1 MEHMLK
7 RINPFRKIGSLLGVT
22 LIALS
27 LFFYNPVFAETVG
40 GNSPIIGVNINI
52 VDYEYGVRPYQ
63 GTVTLITDMTRWQ
76 CMSSHST
83 MGCQVWQSQ
92 NTSSTVQDDI
102 TGTITYSST
111 STYSAYLYEYEF
123 VLDGDYTG
131 YITFSTNNA
140 GATTTKTYYVNGG
153 SFTLTATSLL
163 TTFTVSSYNLISKNT
178 GSMWMFPFESFN
190 FIYFFANNNFR
201 QVGLESIGNYY
212 FPIFDVPQNTQIYR
226 TRIAAGG
233 VHRVIFFIDQYLVE
247 STFSNYITLSDS
259 TLTTTNH
266 RIIRRLMPNMTGATT
281 YVVYSVDIVNNGA
294 SAINYNM
301 NYVGPSSK
309 FMPIYYDYPTND
321 YITTDFA
328 LLFGLSN
335 DLLDNLDIIANGTL
349 NSNNAVNSS
358 DDIKN
363 DFDDSASDLVSAEN
377 SFNASMN
384 SSLENINT
392 DFSFSS
398 NFGNKFLSSADW
410 VRVQFNNMT
419 NSTPFGSVLGY
430 ALLLGIG
437 LLIIGKTLG

>member
-1 MEHMLK
+1 MVK
-7 RINPFRKIGSLLGVT
+7 K
-22 LIALS
+22 ALS
-27 LFFYNPVFAETVG
+27 LMMVLFISFSALAVKPFNIFAETVG
-40 GNSPIIGVNINI
+40 GNSPIIGVNVNI
-52 VDYEYGVRPYQ
+52 ADYEYGVRPYQ
-63 GTVTLITDMTRWQ
+63 GTVTLTTDMTRWQ

-92 NTSSTVQDDI
+92 NTSSTIQDDI

-123 VLDGDYTG
+123 VLDGEYIG

-266 RIIRRLMPNMTGATT
+266 RIIRRLMPNMTGTTT

-301 NYVGPSSK
+301 NYVGPNSK

-335 DLLDNLDIIANGTL
+335 DLLDNLDIIANGTVGTNESAANSSSANADL
-349 NSNNAVNSS
+349 EMASDSLITQESAFKNDMNNSLSNVNSNFRLS
-358 DDIKN
+358 D
-363 DFDDSASDLVSAEN
+363 FGDSFVR
-377 SFNASMN
+377 
-384 SSLENINT
+384 
-392 DFSFSS
+392 SS
-398 NFGNKFLSSADW
+398 NW
-410 VRVQFNNMT
+410 IRIQFENLTNN
-419 NSTPFGSVLGY
+419 TPFQTIITFSLLVGMSMI
-430 ALLLGIG
+430 LLGRIF
-437 LLIIGKTLG
+437 K